1 MVFRSIFFTPGVGF
15 ADLPI
20 SAETTWRAAHDCES
34 AFGFTII
41 RATAHGGWSMQ
52 DRIEHALR
60 RWTHLRRE
68 PGEVSEFRRGEA
80 LAVWLQ
86 RDVCPVVQELMARAD
101 FRQACRWSID
111 NLLPGRDTPARELID
126 AIDKALI
133 ADAEAMVHALE
144 RVNRDAKL
152 APARAR
158 RKKPADRCP
167 QQKNIPRLIDKV
179 VSGES
184 QVARSEEEQS
194 SDPAVNSDKPGETD
208 QVLLSTLKFIA
219 KRPWRDLV
227 SEYDFFSP
235 AVDLNLRNR
244 DDWLAGT
251 GRVQVGAFLPFL
263 EPKLSVPCDFVM
275 TCVEQRVIYWQT
287 ILQRASV
294 ELQRIFRRSN
304 SDHSADERALREAT
318 PDLRSRVAELGACVY
333 DAGEFSSRTAC
344 MILAQV
350 YAAYF
355 PKADFGWLGEASQ
368 MAGNA
373 LRFRWSVEQ
382 RTNEEIPETV
392 AKALT
397 DLVPFYRRDL
407 DVELYIQEM
416 ARTRPLCLVDGRCR
430 RAVYWNHSLLDI
442 EWERHSVAWTLLT
455 EMAAKAKTSGQGVD
469 EACDL
474 GISLKDAHQDLTKFL
489 PLDLA
494 DFLHKKN
501 KVYQLKLP
509 EKDICYLRFT
519 SVDKLEE
526 VGKGIVGVRP

>member
-68 PGEVSEFRRGEA
+68 PGEVSELRRGEA

-101 FRQACRWSID
+101 FRQACSSSID
-111 NLLPGRDTPARELID
+111 NLLPRRDTPARELIY

-133 ADAEAMVHALE
+133 ADAEAMIHALE

-158 RKKPADRCP
+158 RKKPAHRRP
-167 QQKNIPRLIDKV
+167 QQKKIPRLIDKV
-179 VSGES
+179 VSSES
-184 QVARSEEEQS
+184 QVARPDEEEQS

-251 GRVQVGAFLPFL
+251 GRVQVGAFL
-263 EPKLSVPCDFVM
+263 
-275 TCVEQRVIYWQT
+275 Q
-287 ILQRASV
+287 
-294 ELQRIFRRSN
+294 
-304 SDHSADERALREAT
+304 
-318 PDLRSRVAELGACVY
+318 
-333 DAGEFSSRTAC
+333 
-344 MILAQV
+344 
-350 YAAYF
+350 
-355 PKADFGWLGEASQ
+355 
-368 MAGNA
+368 
-373 LRFRWSVEQ
+373 
-382 RTNEEIPETV
+382 
-392 AKALT
+392 
-397 DLVPFYRRDL
+397 
-407 DVELYIQEM
+407 
-416 ARTRPLCLVDGRCR
+416 
-430 RAVYWNHSLLDI
+430 
-442 EWERHSVAWTLLT
+442 
-455 EMAAKAKTSGQGVD
+455 
-469 EACDL
+469 
-474 GISLKDAHQDLTKFL
+474 
-489 PLDLA
+489 
-494 DFLHKKN
+494 
-501 KVYQLKLP
+501 
-509 EKDICYLRFT
+509 
-519 SVDKLEE
+519 
-526 VGKGIVGVRP
+526 